1 MKQRAFPSMLLSA
14 LSFVFIMMFLP
25 IATAE
30 PVSMVEVL
38 PKQVKWEFW
47 QTYDG
52 YNYTRWSDGSGSI
65 SDYFYDQSDVVIP
78 DALEGYPIKRIE
90 NRAFSGRTELI
101 IVSVPNTVVS
111 IGEQA
116 FSDCPMLTNVT
127 IPPSVTSIA
136 DNAFE
141 NSSRVTLLV
150 AANSYA
156 HQFALE
162 HQMGWR
168 IDDSLSQKGKET
180 SQEERLMAYS
190 APPYAYRLLED
201 NTAEIVDFDG
211 NDSIITIPASFH
223 GHPVSSI
230 GDYAFM
236 EVNGL
241 EEVTI
246 PKGVKQIGKYAFNNS
261 RSLRSVEFPDGL
273 LTIGE
278 KSFVSTGLTEIT
290 VPGSVQSIEDSAFS
304 SCNELKNVVLN
315 EGLIHIG
322 ETAFAFCDNLTK
334 INLPQS
340 VTSVKHNILI
350 FSNQVKLTVI
360 ADSYGQAYAEEY
372 ELDYVIKGKEHMT
385 AAEEEETRI
394 IPKQPTQEALSMSE
408 ALALKPQEP
417 SLVPIGQHHK
427 IGVIEPNP
435 MNDSSYGGGGNNF
448 NILIRTDNAAEIVW
462 YHEGKEKQV
471 HIPHMSRG
479 YLIRYIGKESFKER
493 KKITQVALPDS
504 IISIGA
510 DAFRGCESLAYVI
523 VPPSVEF
530 IDSTAFLG
538 CDSLTLIVASDS
550 YAQQYAQSHGIRF
563 ETEIFPASAFVYQK
577 EQLYLFEEFGYRLL
591 DSNTVEIASYTGYEP
606 YVTVPASING
616 ATVSSI
622 GGYAFAGSD
631 TLQTVSLP
639 DTITSIGTGA
649 FRDCEFLNHVKLP
662 DGLKILSPQ
671 AFRYCMNLE
680 EVNLPD
686 TVIRIGEEALR
697 GTGIRDFRV
706 PKGVLVIEFATFADC
721 SKLRNIMLPE
731 GLLSIEGGSFESCYA
746 LSSLTIPASV
756 SNIGSSI
763 FFFMEKPPLVAV
775 IAGSYAEQYYK
786 ENDLPYISMEA
797 KQGVHIAAADAWG
810 NDKPIPGT
818 KQITDDYTTQQWTD
832 GGLEIIHSSYVM
844 DLSIPAAI
852 DGHSMKRISANA
864 FSYGNEELWRVTIP
878 SSVSFI
884 GKSAFSSAGIHT
896 ISIPEG
902 VQTIENFT
910 FLNCKRLYEV
920 GLPATLTRIN
930 PGAFLGCTTLLSI
943 SLPEGL
949 TSIGAQ
955 AFGSCKSLHTLTI
968 PESVTDIDADAFI
981 DCPELILLVYQGS
994 YAEQYVNEH
1003 HIRHDLIRI

>member
-1 MKQRAFPSMLLSA
+1 
-14 LSFVFIMMFLP
+14 
-25 IATAE
+25 
-30 PVSMVEVL
+30 
-38 PKQVKWEFW
+38 
-47 QTYDG
+47 
-52 YNYTRWSDGSGSI
+52 
-65 SDYFYDQSDVVIP
+65 
-78 DALEGYPIKRIE
+78 
-90 NRAFSGRTELI
+90 
-101 IVSVPNTVVS
+101 
-111 IGEQA
+111 
-116 FSDCPMLTNVT
+116 
-127 IPPSVTSIA
+127 
-136 DNAFE
+136 
-141 NSSRVTLLV
+141 
-150 AANSYA
+150 
-156 HQFALE
+156 
-162 HQMGWR
+162 
-168 IDDSLSQKGKET
+168 
-180 SQEERLMAYS
+180 
-190 APPYAYRLLED
+190 
-201 NTAEIVDFDG
+201 
-211 NDSIITIPASFH
+211 
-223 GHPVSSI
+223 
-230 GDYAFM
+230 
-236 EVNGL
+236 
-241 EEVTI
+241 
-246 PKGVKQIGKYAFNNS
+246 
-261 RSLRSVEFPDGL
+261 
-273 LTIGE
+273 
-278 KSFVSTGLTEIT
+278 
-290 VPGSVQSIEDSAFS
+290 
-304 SCNELKNVVLN
+304 
-315 EGLIHIG
+315 
-322 ETAFAFCDNLTK
+322 
-334 INLPQS
+334 
-340 VTSVKHNILI
+340 
-350 FSNQVKLTVI
+350 
-360 ADSYGQAYAEEY
+360 
-372 ELDYVIKGKEHMT
+372 
-385 AAEEEETRI
+385 
-394 IPKQPTQEALSMSE
+394 
-408 ALALKPQEP
+408 
-417 SLVPIGQHHK
+417 
-427 IGVIEPNP
+427 
-435 MNDSSYGGGGNNF
+435 
-448 NILIRTDNAAEIVW
+448 
-462 YHEGKEKQV
+462 
-471 HIPHMSRG
+471 MSRG